1 VPQQLD
7 SENIHLRQLEA
18 IARKEKELEYQ
29 HLSDVADQAVAI
41 SRRTLDYYLRICRLV
56 SPELVKE
63 IEEKYR
69 GVSLDEREPVEE
81 LTINIT
87 GAVNL
92 LLLAAA
98 SAKINV
104 EDALRKLHEENMT
117 LNAQL
122 KQSTQSIHQLQREN
136 AYLRNALETHEQQ
149 KRNDK
154 GKAPGRNSARTYE
167 TRRTG
172 QALAAEV
179 EGPPDDT
186 GGSEQEEVP
195 GKANGTPIKSIHIDT
210 GRDEMELSAA
220 LATWMEI
227 ASNWTDK
234 KKGMYYPLIEIIG
247 TGMVKKAEIQA
258 KVAKD
263 YGVDEK
269 TVERQLNDLTKE
281 PVLLKAR
288 EYTIGENG
296 RPGRKPAAYE
306 LTPVGKAAYRSLT
319 GQIEALP
326 DDVVL
331 TKAHKDP
338 DHADLVKRTASALTR
353 LGFAASPNNSPIP
366 LEDGAMFDPDIK
378 VTGPDM
384 KVFFVEAESPAHVK
398 YKDLHTKW
406 MLATRVNG
414 NKIYLVMRS
423 HADAESL
430 GYSIIRH
437 WAEGVHYPDAI
448 TVYLSGLDTLESMPK
463 PPKGAVVN
471 PWAKTKTIWPT
482 DQTELIP

>member
-1 VPQQLD
+1 MPQQPD
-7 SENIHLRQLEA
+7 NENIHVRQLEA

-29 HLSDVADQAVAI
+29 HLSDVADRSVAI
-41 SRRTLDYYLRICRLV
+41 SRRTLNYYLRICRLI
-56 SPELVKE
+56 SPERVKE

-69 GVSLDEREPVEE
+69 EVSLDEQEPIEE

-104 EDALRKLHEENMT
+104 EDALRKLHEENMALT
-117 LNAQL
+117 GQL

-136 AYLRNALETHEQQ
+136 SYLRNDLENHEQQ
-149 KRNDK
+149 KRKDK
-154 GKAPGRNSARTYE
+154 GKVSARNATSSYATQRAGE
-167 TRRTG
+167 A
-172 QALAAEV
+172 QASEV
-179 EGPPDDT
+179 EELPAHTEND
-186 GGSEQEEVP
+186 EEGEVL
-195 GKANGTPIKSIHIDT
+195 GKATGAQVRSAHIDA
-210 GRDEMELSAA
+210 GLEEMEMSAA
-220 LATWMEI
+220 LATWRETV
-227 ASNWTDK
+227 SQWTDK
-234 KKGMYYPLIEIIG
+234 KKEMYYPLIEIIG

-258 KVAKD
+258 KVVKD
-263 YGVDEK
+263 FGVDEK
-269 TVERQLNDLTKE
+269 TVERQLNDLTKD

-296 RPGRKPAAYE
+296 KPGRKPSAYD
-306 LTPVGKAAYRSLT
+306 LTPLGKAAYRSLT
-319 GQIEALP
+319 GRIEAPP

-353 LGFAASPNNSPIP
+353 LGFVASPNNFPIP

-423 HADAESL
+423 HTDAEAL
-430 GYSIIRH
+430 GYSIIRY
-437 WAEGVHYPDAI
+437 WAEGINYPEVI
-448 TVYLSGLDTLESMPK
+448 TVYLSGLDTLEGMQK
-463 PPKGAVVN
+463 PQKGVAVS
-471 PWAKTKTIWPT
+471 PWTNIKTIRPT
-482 DQTELIP
+482 DQRALIP